1 MAQEKKMD
9 MVGIDVSKEKLD
21 VALLREQGKFRDKV
35 IANGRKGFQELAAWL
50 IKQGVTQAHICME
63 ATGSYWEDLAEFLV
77 DAGFEV
83 SVVNPLLIKK
93 FGESLG
99 ERSKTD
105 RLDARVIAK
114 FCAERAPERWQAPS
128 KAVRGLRALVRRRE
142 ALIELRTEELN
153 RRDSASEPRVL
164 ESIDKVIAML
174 DEQIAQIERQ
184 IRDHIDSDPT
194 LKDQRKLLESV
205 PGIGPVV
212 SAMLLSYY
220 GGELRFDSSKQAVA
234 FAGLDAC
241 RRESGT
247 SVRGK
252 PRLSKKGH
260 SNIRGTLYMP
270 AVVAMTRS
278 AWGKAFAGRLAA
290 AGKPPMLIIGAV
302 MRKLIAIA
310 YGVLKSGQPFN
321 PALHAA

>member
-1 MAQEKKMD
+1 MAQEKKVD
-9 MVGIDVSKEKLD
+9 KVGIDVSKAKLD
-21 VALLREQGKFRDKV
+21 VALLREQGEFRDKI
-35 IANGRKGFQELAAWL
+35 IANSRKGFAELAAWL
-50 IKQGVTQAHICME
+50 AKHGVTQAHICME
-63 ATGSYWEDLAEFLV
+63 ATGAYWEALAEFLV

-83 SVVNPLLIKK
+83 SVVNPVLIRK

-105 RLDARVIAK
+105 RLDARVIAR
-114 FCAERAPERWQAPS
+114 FCAERDPPRWQAPS

-164 ESIDKVIAML
+164 ESIDKVIVML

-184 IRDHIDSDPT
+184 IHDHIDSDPT
-194 LKDQRKLLESV
+194 LKEQRQLLQTV
-205 PGIGPVV
+205 PGIGKVV
-212 SAMLLSYY
+212 SGMLLSYY
-220 GGELRFDSSKQAVA
+220 GGDLRFDSSKQAVA
-234 FAGLDAC
+234 FAGLDTS

-270 AVVAMTRS
+270 AVVAMSKT

-302 MRKLIAIA
+302 MRKLVAIA
-310 YGVLKSGQPFN
+310 YGVLKSGRPFN
-321 PALHAA
+321 SALHGA

>member
-1 MAQEKKMD
+1 MEQENKVHK
-9 MVGIDVSKEKLD
+9 VGIDVSKNKLD

-35 IANGRKGFQELAAWL
+35 LANSRKGFEELLAWL
-50 IKQGVTQAHICME
+50 AKQGVAHAHICME
-63 ATGSYWEDLAEFLV
+63 ATGSYWEELAEYLV

-83 SVVNPLLIKK
+83 SVVNPALIKK
-93 FGESLG
+93 YGESLG

-105 RLDARVIAK
+105 KIDARVIAR
-114 FCAERAPERWQAPS
+114 FCAERCPERWQAPS
-128 KAVRGLRALVRRRE
+128 KAVRGLRAMVRRRE

-153 RRDSASEPRVL
+153 RRDSASEPCVL
-164 ESIDKVIAML
+164 ESIDKVIAHL
-174 DEQIAQIERQ
+174 DEQIKQIDKQ
-184 IRDHIDSDPT
+184 IDKHIDSDPT
-194 LKDQRKLLESV
+194 LQEQRTLLQTV
-205 PGIGPVV
+205 PGIGKVV
-212 SAMLLSYY
+212 SGMLLSYY
-220 GGELRFDSSKQAVA
+220 GGELRFGSSKQAVA
-234 FAGLDAC
+234 FAGLDTS

-270 AVVAMTRS
+270 AVVAMSKTP
-278 AWGKAFAGRLAA
+278 WGKAFAGRLAA
-290 AGKPPMLIIGAV
+290 AGKPSMLIIGAV
-302 MRKLIAIA
+302 MRKLLAIA

>member
-1 MAQEKKMD
+1 MAQEKKVD
-9 MVGIDVSKEKLD
+9 QVGIDVSKAKLD

-35 IANGRKGFQELAAWL
+35 IANGRKGFAELVAWL
-50 IKQGVTQAHICME
+50 AKHGVTHAHICME
-63 ATGSYWEDLAEFLV
+63 ATGAYWEDLAEFLV

-83 SVVNPLLIKK
+83 SVVNPLLIRK

-105 RLDARVIAK
+105 KLDARVIAK

-164 ESIDKVIAML
+164 ESIDKVIAL
-174 DEQIAQIERQ
+174 LNEQIAQIERQ
-184 IRDHIDSDPT
+184 IRDHIDSDPK
-194 LKDQRKLLESV
+194 LKQQRDLLESV
-205 PGIGPVV
+205 PGIGKVV
-212 SAMLLSYY
+212 SGMLLSYY
-220 GGELRFDSSKQAVA
+220 GGDLRFDSSKQAVA
-234 FAGLDAC
+234 LAGLDTS

-247 SVRGK
+247 SVKGK

-270 AVVAMTRS
+270 AVVAMSKT

-290 AGKPPMLIIGAV
+290 AGKPKMLIIGAV
-302 MRKLIAIA
+302 MRKLLAIA

-321 PALHAA
+321 PALHGA